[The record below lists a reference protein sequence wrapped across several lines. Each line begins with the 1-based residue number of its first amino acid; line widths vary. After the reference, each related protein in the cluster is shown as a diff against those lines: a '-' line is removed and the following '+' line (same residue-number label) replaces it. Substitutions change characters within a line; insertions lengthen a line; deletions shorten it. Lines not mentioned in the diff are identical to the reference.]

1 MGCGE
6 ASPCISV
13 IAEKIPRGEGFLPER
28 ESKHLAVLARVVEA
42 LVEDEAAEG
51 PGEKGANGGEV
62 EGRAPDAV
70 MTFDVEEVC

>member
-1 MGCGE
+1 MGGGCQT
-6 ASPCISV
+6 
-13 IAEKIPRGEGFLPER
+13 RFWWD
-28 ESKHLAVLARVVEA
+28 VLAYRIVGFFTA

-70 MTFDVEEVC
+70 MTFDVGEVC